1 MTFGQVP
8 GTSGVTTARYDET
21 IRWTGI
27 LQARLGQTAQIIE
40 EGLPSRTIG
49 LEDPRPGKNGRN
61 GSTYLLPCIESQL
74 PIDVLIIWLGTNNT
88 KELFNQ
94 TAEQITTAMDK
105 LLTAAHQF
113 LSERHTK
120 THIIL
125 VAPPKIDEKNPI
137 VRQWYAKAAP
147 KLNEL
152 ARLYKSLAE
161 RRRIEFIDLYSVL
174 SKPDPRD
181 GLHLTPE
188 QNHQVADIM
197 FEKLQRIGVIS

>member
-8 GTSGVTTARYDET
+8 GTSGVTTVRYDET

-27 LQARLGQTAQIIE
+27 LQAKLGQTAKIIE

-74 PIDVLIIWLGTNNT
+74 PINALIIWLGTNNT
-88 KELFNQ
+88 KDLFNQ
-94 TAEQITTAMDK
+94 TPEQITAAMEK
-105 LLTAAHQF
+105 LLTSVQRF
-113 LSERHTK
+113 LSERHTN
-120 THIIL
+120 THIFLI
-125 VAPPKIDEKNPI
+125 APPKIDKKNPI
-137 VRQWYAKAAP
+137 AQQWYAKAAP
-147 KLNEL
+147 KLNAL

-161 RRRIEFIDLYSVL
+161 RKRIEFIDLHSVL

-197 FEKLQRIGVIS
+197 FEKLREIGIIA